1 MAQIA
6 PRHVG
11 AAPTS
16 VAHTGVF
23 DGDTIFSLLVY
34 KSYLFGKGMSLIE
47 VMCPFLLTPF
57 NFIVTSLSFSACDSQ
72 LNV

>member
-1 MAQIA
+1 MAQMP
-6 PRHVG
+6 PRHV
-11 AAPTS
+11 
-16 VAHTGVF
+16 GVF

-34 KSYLFGKGMSLIE
+34 KSYLFGKGVSLIE